1 MSNTIPSQKIVRC
14 AIYTRKSVTEGLEQE
29 FNTLDAQREAAEAFI
44 ASQRHEG
51 WVALPEHY
59 DDGGFTGGNTER
71 PALKAL
77 MADVE
82 AGQVDCIVVYKVD
95 RLSRSLLDFAMIM
108 GALDKHNCA
117 FVSVTQQF
125 NTSHS
130 MGRLTLNILL
140 SFAQFER
147 EIIAERTRD
156 KIHSARRKGKWTGG
170 PPILGYDVAP
180 NGGRLLV
187 NPEEA
192 VQVRAIFEHYVESES
207 LTATLRWANAEGFC
221 TKSYTTRKGIR
232 KTGRPFSKSSLHALL
247 TNVQYIGKM
256 TLKTEVFDG
265 EHEAIISPGL
275 WKQAQARMEG
285 RSVLERRPERNKTHA
300 LLRGLLYAEPD
311 GVPMY
316 HSFTTKQNRHYRYY
330 VHRDLIKRADVSD
343 SATRSVPA
351 GDIEAFVLEKIKVIG
366 QSEQLA
372 AETIRQARLRRAD
385 QLNEWEADAR
395 ELRRAAA
402 RTGQDIHRLAG
413 ATGEEA
419 VAKLATLH
427 DRLGREQGQL
437 AEINA
442 QIAEASAEALDERAL
457 VRALSDFDGIWDAL
471 RGEERVK
478 LIHLLI
484 QRVGYNAQS
493 GEVRIDFHPSG
504 LNDFILRQAS

>member
-59 DDGGFTGGNTER
+59 DDGGFTGGNTDR
-71 PALKAL
+71 PALKTL

-108 GALDKHNCA
+108 GALDKHDCS

-170 PPILGYDVAP
+170 PPILGYNVAP

-192 VQVRAIFEHYVESES
+192 AQVRRIFEHYVESES
-207 LTATLRWANAEGFC
+207 LTATLRWANAEGLT

-247 TNVQYIGKM
+247 TNVQYLGKV

-316 HSFTTKQNRHYRYY
+316 HSFTTKNNRHYRYY
-330 VHRDLIKRADVSD
+330 VHRDVIKRADTPGT
-343 SATRSVPA
+343 TRTVPA

-385 QLNEWEADAR
+385 QLSEWEADAR
-395 ELRRAAA
+395 QLRSAAA
-402 RTGQDIHRLAG
+402 RTDQEIHRLAG
-413 ATGEEA
+413 ANGEEA
-419 VAKLATLH
+419 VAKLASLQ
-427 DRLGREQGQL
+427 DRLAREQGRL
-437 AEINA
+437 AEVNLCIENTNT
-442 QIAEASAEALDERAL
+442 ETLDERGL

-493 GEVRIDFHPSG
+493 GEVQIDFHPSG